1 MLVLSRKKDERIII
15 GDNIVIEVL
24 SIRDDIIRLGVT
36 APPEVVI
43 LRHELKE
50 RLDRERQDRER
61 EGGAA

>member
-1 MLVLSRKKDERIII
+1 MLVLSRKKDDRIII

-24 SIRDDIIRLGVT
+24 SIRDDVIRLGVT

-61 EGGAA
+61 EGGDA